1 MKPMKVLLLSS
12 FILIGSLLSASQAM
26 ADSDWYLGLGA
37 GANLAFDQRSTGPNR
52 DVNIDFDTGPAFFG
66 FVGYK
71 FDEMG
76 FGRFRAELEGS
87 YRNNNVGSVTFN
99 GNPFNDGR
107 GKTEVWAG
115 MANAYFDW
123 TAFSREVTPYFGV
136 GLGGATIDQRS
147 AYGAIASIDDS
158 DAALAYQLIGGLS
171 YKATSRINVNL
182 DIRYFA
188 LDEPDLVRFGG
199 PPPLVD
205 FVKLD
210 SEYDALTIGMSF
222 SYNF

>member
-1 MKPMKVLLLSS
+1 
-12 FILIGSLLSASQAM
+12 M

-37 GANLAFDQRSTGPNR
+37 GANLAFDQNSTGPNR
-52 DVNIDFDTGPAFFG
+52 VVDIDFDTGPAFFG

-71 FDEMG
+71 FDDMG

-87 YRNNNVGSVTFN
+87 YRNNNVGTVTFN
-99 GNPFNDGR
+99 STPFKDSR

-115 MANAYFDW
+115 MANVYFDW
-123 TAFSREVTPYFGV
+123 TALSQEITPYFGM

-147 AYGAIASIDDS
+147 AYGAISSFADS
-158 DAALAYQLIGGLS
+158 DAALAYQFIGGLS
-171 YKATSRINVNL
+171 YKATSEINVNL

-188 LDEPDLVRFGG
+188 LDNPDLVRFGG
-199 PPPLVD
+199 PGSLD